1 MSLGIFSS
9 GISSKYSSSIRTS
22 YGYRSV
28 IPSKP
33 FPLGSSEMTCSRD
46 VNTTLPR
53 ATIPSCFIASRIT
66 AKRLLPD
73 VAIGDNVVR
82 AVQIEFVDRFLRHE
96 LIDLDRAFAFD
107 RDRLEFLGIDLE
119 VLVLTDLVA
128 FDDVIGVD
136 FFFGV
141 GIDLAVF
148 DPMTGLFV
156 DLMEADFFALRGRGE
171 ERDRTRDQRQL
182 EVALPIRA
190 GCHD

>member
-1 MSLGIFSS
+1 MLA
-9 GISSKYSSSIRTS
+9 
-22 YGYRSV
+22 
-28 IPSKP
+28 IP
-33 FPLGSSEMTCSRD
+33 
-46 VNTTLPR
+46 
-53 ATIPSCFIASRIT
+53 ATIRRKKSHRWRTRWLSRRSQTHPSAALSNYCE
-66 AKRLLPD
+66 RLLPD

-82 AVQIEFVDRFLRHE
+82 AVQIEFVDLFLRHE

-136 FFFGV
+136 FFFAV

-156 DLMEADFFALRGRGE
+156 DLMEADFFALRRRGE